1 MVQSETSSQD
11 VLRDEI
17 LADARRQAERA
28 IRKAEREAQAA
39 IDKAK
44 AESQQE
50 RDSKLATARAAAE
63 RKRTLA
69 LATVPI
75 EIGRLRA
82 ARAEQEL
89 TMLRDTI
96 REKLSTREGM
106 DYGAALVTLAAEAIA
121 RMAGEAFVLELSKA
135 DRQAFGSHAGGRS
148 ARSGQTT
155 RYQIDHQHPTGK
167 HPGRRDC
174 TRPAGAA
181 GLGQ

>member
-17 LADARRQAERA
+17 LADARRQAERT
-28 IRKAEREAQAA
+28 IRKAEREAQAV

-50 RDSKLATARAAAE
+50 RDGKLAMAHAAAE

-89 TMLRDTI
+89 TTLRDI
-96 REKLSTREGM
+96 NPRET
-106 DYGAALVTLAAEAIA
+106 
-121 RMAGEAFVLELSKA
+121 
-135 DRQAFGSHAGGRS
+135 FGS
-148 ARSGQTT
+148 
-155 RYQIDHQHPTGK
+155 
-167 HPGRRDC
+167 
-174 TRPAGAA
+174 
-181 GLGQ
+181 